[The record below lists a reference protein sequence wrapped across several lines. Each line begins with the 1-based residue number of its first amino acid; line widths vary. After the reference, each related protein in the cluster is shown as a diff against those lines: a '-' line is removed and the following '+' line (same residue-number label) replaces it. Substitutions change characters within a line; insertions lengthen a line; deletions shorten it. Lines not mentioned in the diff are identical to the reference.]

1 MAVAVAV
8 ALAPDAFGVV
18 GTIGGAYAIVAF
30 SGEKC
35 AGIVVVRM
43 LIFLHPVTIMARRR
57 ALSPVV
63 AGAVLASLVTV
74 ALLLHK
80 DRTADARN
88 AVRLA
93 TPLEQAPVSASESAI
108 RDSDVAFYTRRT
120 IEDTASATDRFTL
133 AGMLYARSR
142 ATGSQGDLKRAESLA
157 LQSSSLRTQRNSQ
170 ALALLASIR
179 MARHDFTGARDVAM
193 RADSIDPNTAP
204 HLALL
209 GEIELEL
216 GDYAAAAA
224 HFTAVNVGTQQFT
237 IGARLARWY
246 ELTGRIDLARQY
258 LTRSIAEVDQ
268 RDDLPREQRAWF
280 HYRLGELELRA
291 GNVAAAEKAFRAG
304 LALKSDDIRVLGGL
318 ARAALARGSAGD
330 AIEFG
335 ERATFIQLDPAT
347 LGTVSLGYAMRGD
360 SVQAASYAHAMSV
373 SALQQPGAIHR
384 AWGLFLLDHGTAAD
398 RRTVLARARQDL
410 RVRKDVY
417 GHDLVAWALYRNG
430 QRDAARAEM
439 RLAMAQGTQD
449 VMLTAHAKA
458 IGLDASAS
466 TRN

>member
-1 MAVAVAV
+1 MP
-8 ALAPDAFGVV
+8 LLFH
-18 GTIGGAYAIVAF
+18 F
-30 SGEKC
+30 
-35 AGIVVVRM
+35 
-43 LIFLHPVTIMARRR
+43 VTYMARRIS
-57 ALSPVV
+57 LSP
-63 AGAVLASLVTV
+63 AFIGAALASLVAA
-74 ALLLHK
+74 ALFMHK
-80 DRTADARN
+80 DRAAEARN
-88 AVRLA
+88 AIRLA
-93 TPLEQAPVSASESAI
+93 TPLEQPPVSASESAI
-108 RDSDVAFYTRRT
+108 RDSDIAFYTRRT
-120 IEDTASATDRFTL
+120 VEDTASATDRFTL

-142 ATGSQGDLKRAESLA
+142 ATGSQGDLSRAESLA
-157 LQSSSLRTQRNSQ
+157 MQSSSLRTQRNSQ

-179 MARHDFTGARDVAM
+179 MARHDFAGARAVAM
-193 RADSIDPNTAP
+193 RADSLDPNTPP

-224 HFTAVNVGTQQFT
+224 HFRAVNIGTQQFT

-291 GNVAAAEKAFRAG
+291 GDVAAAEKAFRAG

-318 ARAALARGSAGD
+318 ARSALARGSADD
-330 AIEFG
+330 AITFG

-347 LGTVSLGYAMRGD
+347 LGTVSLAYAMRGD
-360 SVQAASYAHAMSV
+360 SVEAASYAHAMSV

-384 AWGLFLLDHGTAAD
+384 AWGLFLLDHGTVAE
-398 RRTVLARARQDL
+398 RRTVLARARHDL

-417 GHDLVAWALYRNG
+417 GHDLVAWAFYRTG
-430 QRDAARAEM
+430 QVDAARAEM

-449 VMLTAHAKA
+449 VMLTAHAVA
-458 IGLDASAS
+458 IGLDASA
-466 TRN
+466 RN